1 MKKIAISITKLIIIN
16 IIFNLIINVIK
27 YALDLEINEIVAY
40 IIYFIENLIIV
51 FIGVKILW
59 QKFNVETVKKIV
71 YIITIIFILYNIF
84 SVAMAMT
91 QYEKY
96 LSNMNSQNNMMN
108 YSSSAELEEAKET
121 MEQERE
127 AEKDAY
133 YALLIRSNG
142 VIYNVIL
149 VVLYCFVAPKWFKSQ
164 KQEIQDSNKYDFYKD

>member
-1 MKKIAISITKLIIIN
+1 MKKIAISVVKLIIIN

-59 QKFNVETVKKIV
+59 QKFSTENVKKIV
-71 YIITIIFILYNIF
+71 YIITIVFVLYNIF

-96 LSNMNSQNNMMN
+96 LSNINSQNNMMN
-108 YSSSAELEEAKET
+108 YSSSEELEEANEAIQQK
-121 MEQERE
+121 RE

-164 KQEIQDSNKYDFYKD
+164 KQEIQDSKKYDFYKD

>member
-1 MKKIAISITKLIIIN
+1 
-16 IIFNLIINVIK
+16 
-27 YALDLEINEIVAY
+27 
-40 IIYFIENLIIV
+40 
-51 FIGVKILW
+51 
-59 QKFNVETVKKIV
+59 
-71 YIITIIFILYNIF
+71 
-84 SVAMAMT
+84 MAMT

>member
-71 YIITIIFILYNIF
+71 YIVTIIFILYNIF